1 MEPREERRQ
10 HDTRQSLVEMVASI
24 QRDTGEI
31 KTALFG
37 PVGQPGMGFVPK
49 TEKRLDNHGTRL
61 SKLETRIL
69 LWAGALTILVPI
81 GVLAAEHYLK

>member
-1 MEPREERRQ
+1 MSEERRQ

-37 PVGQPGMGFVPK
+37 PVGQPNMGFVPK
-49 TEKRLDNHGTRL
+49 TEKRLDNHGTRI
-61 SKLETRIL
+61 SKLEMRIL
-69 LWAGALTILVPI
+69 LWAGALTVIIP
-81 GVLAAEHYLK
+81 LAGWAANHFLK